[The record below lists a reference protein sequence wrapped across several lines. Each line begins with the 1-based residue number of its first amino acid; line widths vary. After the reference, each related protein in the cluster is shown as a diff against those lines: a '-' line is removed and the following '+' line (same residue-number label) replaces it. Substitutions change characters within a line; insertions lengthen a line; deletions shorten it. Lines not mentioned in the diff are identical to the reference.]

1 MLLDLVIAELFGL
14 PLRLDLEFDLDK
26 QSWCLL
32 DHTIRS
38 EEYKTVIHLV
48 RLELGLDQTLDALD
62 PGLDNDDGGPPLPP
76 GLSCSTTS
84 LSSLS

>member
-14 PLRLDLEFDLDK
+14 PLMLDLELDLDK

-32 DHTIRS
+32 DHGQIR
-38 EEYKTVIHLV
+38 EKQTVFHLV

-62 PGLDNDDGGPPLPP
+62 PGLDSDDGGPPPPP